1 MDKLLALKMFVESV
15 DAKGFSAAARR
26 LDLAPSSVTR
36 MIDAL
41 EAQLGAVLLNRSTR
55 QVTVT
60 EAGAH
65 YYDQAR
71 KVLEDVA
78 RADAMIMDRGDQPV
92 GQLRV
97 CLPVEFGRRLIAPHL
112 GGFLARYPQLELD
125 VTLSDNLDNLL
136 SGRFDVAIRLGA
148 AGPSDD
154 LVSRTLGYFSRWVV
168 ASPDYLARQG
178 VPITPGDLVRH
189 ECLRFSHTAG
199 RQVWTF
205 VQADQTQL
213 IDIQG
218 RLKSSNADI
227 LREAA
232 LGGAG
237 IALLADWLVAADVA
251 SGALTRVLE
260 HYDVNPNQSRSAI
273 TALYLPNHRGSRRV
287 NAFIQFLEGLLAA
300 PEK

>member
-1 MDKLLALKMFVESV
+1 MDKLLAMKMFVESV

-41 EAQLGAVLLNRSTR
+41 EAQLGAVLINRSTR

-71 KVLEDVA
+71 KILEDVA
-78 RADAMIMDRGDQPV
+78 QADAQIMDRGDQPV

-112 GGFLARYPQLELD
+112 GELLARYPQLELD
-125 VTLSDNLDNLL
+125 VTLSDNLDSLL
-136 SGRFDVAIRLGA
+136 SGRFDVAIRLGE

-154 LVSRTLGYFSRWVV
+154 LVSRTLGHFSRWVV
-168 ASPDYLARQG
+168 ASPDYLARHG
-178 VPITPGDLVRH
+178 VPEMPSDLARH
-189 ECLRFSHTAG
+189 DCLRFSHTAG

-205 VQADQTQL
+205 VQDDQSQL
-213 IDIQG
+213 VGIQG
-218 RLKSSNADI
+218 RLKSSNADV

-237 IALLADWLVAADVA
+237 IALLADWLVEADVA
-251 SGALTRVLE
+251 SGALTRVLAG
-260 HYDVNPNQSRSAI
+260 YDVNPNQSRSAI
-273 TALYLPNHRGSRRV
+273 TALYLPNHRGSKRV
-287 NAFIQFLEGLLAA
+287 NAFIQFLESLLAGR
-300 PEK
+300 EK